1 MSDCMAWRGMSD
13 GTAWQGMS
21 DCMVWQPCI
30 MRVQRTGCCLRG
42 FSLRRFGL
50 SRFGLRLLRVV
61 LCLIFILVF
70 VPIHL
75 LLWGSCK
82 GAVINLRQLPVVLGL
97 TFAKTRYIRRFWAE
111 RFNFYRFSF
120 VFLKGTANLSI
131 PGWAGPAPH
140 EPAWPAG
147 RSRERPGIEILWK
160 SFGNAFEILWKS
172 FIISHG
178 STKLIRSK
186 KPWRQNVTTKWTRS
200 KKPWRQN

>member
-1 MSDCMAWRGMSD
+1 
-13 GTAWQGMS
+13 MS

-111 RFNFYRFSF
+111 RFNFHRFYKGKSIKIKTFRPKSTNVSRFCKRSAQNRRMYRVF
-120 VFLKGTANLSI
+120 V
-131 PGWAGPAPH
+131 
-140 EPAWPAG
+140 
-147 RSRERPGIEILWK
+147 RRERKRRVKRVVFVRGAGAVAPLGPIVCRVTGCISSTTWATWTSIGIYLKQFKEIWINEK
-160 SFGNAFEILWKS
+160 SIED
-172 FIISHG
+172 
-178 STKLIRSK
+178 
-186 KPWRQNVTTKWTRS
+186 
-200 KKPWRQN
+200 